1 MALEFK
7 KLRGHR
13 VYVTLPKK
21 EESSLIVDENTKE
34 ALNKELL
41 AKMSKL
47 VVYAVGDLVTDIVEG
62 DSILVDP
69 SKLSSGL
76 LVPLTADKNVLLITS
91 FDVIHV
97 W

>member
-1 MALEFK
+1 
-7 KLRGHR
+7 
-13 VYVTLPKK
+13 
-21 EESSLIVDENTKE
+21 
-34 ALNKELL
+34 
-41 AKMSKL
+41 MSKL

-69 SKLSSGL
+69 SKLSGGL
-76 LVPLTADKNVLLITS
+76 LVPLTSDKNVLLISS